1 MQILIVEDEV
11 SLSNALKKILEQHG
25 YFVDAVYDGASAV
38 DYAKSVSYSL
48 IILDV
53 MIPEFDGFEVVRKL
67 RTDHI
72 NTPVLMLTARTST
85 TDKVAG
91 LNFGADD
98 YMTKPFETE
107 ELLARVGALTRRT
120 GDVIVDKLQYKDL
133 SLNINSAVLS
143 CEGKSVQ
150 LSHKE
155 FEVLKTF
162 LYNPT
167 VTVTTDTLINNV
179 WGVESEATD
188 NNVEVYI
195 SFIRKKLKYLRSKV
209 SIRKIQKI
217 GYRLEVNEC

>member
-1 MQILIVEDEV
+1 
-11 SLSNALKKILEQHG
+11 
-25 YFVDAVYDGASAV
+25 
-38 DYAKSVSYSL
+38 
-48 IILDV
+48 
-53 MIPEFDGFEVVRKL
+53 
-67 RTDHI
+67 
-72 NTPVLMLTARTST
+72 
-85 TDKVAG
+85 
-91 LNFGADD
+91 
-98 YMTKPFETE
+98 MTKPFETE

-143 CEGKSVQ
+143 CEGESVQ

>member
-72 NTPVLMLTARTST
+72 NTSVLMLTARTST

>member
-85 TDKVAG
+85 TDKVA
-91 LNFGADD
+91 
-98 YMTKPFETE
+98 
-107 ELLARVGALTRRT
+107 
-120 GDVIVDKLQYKDL
+120 
-133 SLNINSAVLS
+133 
-143 CEGKSVQ
+143 
-150 LSHKE
+150 
-155 FEVLKTF
+155 
-162 LYNPT
+162 
-167 VTVTTDTLINNV
+167 
-179 WGVESEATD
+179 
-188 NNVEVYI
+188 
-195 SFIRKKLKYLRSKV
+195 
-209 SIRKIQKI
+209 
-217 GYRLEVNEC
+217 